1 MEGKENIEP
10 QLGFT
15 FDQIK
20 QNVVPERKYGKD
32 RLTSNG
38 PEEMK
43 KAEESKVAEE
53 IKIAPLTIKNKYKN
67 IPDYFVSCLI
77 EMTKRDQEADKLK
90 NETKVFEDIKYKTL
104 KSNRVR
110 TRLLLQ
116 YIPKKIQ
123 NMKPYQVLEITI
135 ETENNDSL
143 KKYVGYG
150 VVSHVI

>member
-1 MEGKENIEP
+1 MN
-10 QLGFT
+10 
-15 FDQIK
+15 
-20 QNVVPERKYGKD
+20 
-32 RLTSNG
+32 
-38 PEEMK
+38 

-123 NMKPYQVLEITI
+123 NMKPY
-135 ETENNDSL
+135 
-143 KKYVGYG
+143 
-150 VVSHVI
+150 